1 MNFAFRRPPFGAA
14 TTTLQKKQTCIFG
27 HFLASQRMLRKET
40 KALKEKLGDIANGA
54 DIEFVELA
62 VKVIAHKAATEMHV
76 HHIL

>member
-1 MNFAFRRPPFGAA
+1 LGQRPQPSR
-14 TTTLQKKQTCIFG
+14 KNR
-27 HFLASQRMLRKET
+27 LASLVISISLSEADCYKLKNRTLHERLRN
-40 KALKEKLGDIANGA
+40 IANGA

>member
-1 MNFAFRRPPFGAA
+1 
-14 TTTLQKKQTCIFG
+14 L
-27 HFLASQRMLRKET
+27 LRKET